1 MNIILEKDS
10 LGKVEVPRDA
20 LYGAKTVRA
29 MKNFNITNRLINPLM
44 IHIMGMVKKSS
55 AEANFKCGI
64 LDVRKRIYIIKAC
77 DEVISG
83 KLDSEFLTDPIQG
96 GAGTSFNMNMNE
108 VIANR
113 AAQIAGKPI
122 GIYDYIHPNDH
133 VNMSQSTNDVFPTA
147 GRITSL
153 YLVNELLEELLL
165 LQEAFLIKSKEF
177 DDVIKPGRTHLQDAV
192 PIRMGQEFHAYATSL
207 LRDINRIK
215 NAFSVLKSINIGAT
229 AIGTSLNADKNYI
242 KHFLSSIKEQ
252 TGLELVSM
260 DDLIDGTRNVDV
272 FVYASSSLKT
282 LAINLSKI
290 CNDIR
295 LMTSGPKTGFG
306 EIILPARQPGSS
318 IMPGKVNPVIPEVVN
333 QVCFQVEGNDLTIGR
348 AAEAGQLELNVF
360 EPVLFH
366 NLFESLEILTNAC
379 FSLRKYAIL
388 NMRSNKEHC
397 MDLVDQSLCTITV
410 LAPHI
415 GYDKASE
422 IAKKSLLENKTIEC
436 IMKEQNLLSKEQLQ
450 SLLDAYSMT

>member
-1 MNIILEKDS
+1 MNIRLEKDS

-20 LYGAKTVRA
+20 LYGAQTVRA

-165 LQEAFLIKSKEF
+165 L
-177 DDVIKPGRTHLQDAV
+177 R
-192 PIRMGQEFHAYATSL
+192 
-207 LRDINRIK
+207 
-215 NAFSVLKSINIGAT
+215 
-229 AIGTSLNADKNYI
+229 
-242 KHFLSSIKEQ
+242 
-252 TGLELVSM
+252 
-260 DDLIDGTRNVDV
+260 
-272 FVYASSSLKT
+272 
-282 LAINLSKI
+282 
-290 CNDIR
+290 
-295 LMTSGPKTGFG
+295 
-306 EIILPARQPGSS
+306 
-318 IMPGKVNPVIPEVVN
+318 
-333 QVCFQVEGNDLTIGR
+333 
-348 AAEAGQLELNVF
+348 
-360 EPVLFH
+360 
-366 NLFESLEILTNAC
+366 
-379 FSLRKYAIL
+379 
-388 NMRSNKEHC
+388 
-397 MDLVDQSLCTITV
+397 
-410 LAPHI
+410 
-415 GYDKASE
+415 
-422 IAKKSLLENKTIEC
+422 
-436 IMKEQNLLSKEQLQ
+436 
-450 SLLDAYSMT
+450 

>member
-1 MNIILEKDS
+1 M
-10 LGKVEVPRDA
+10 
-20 LYGAKTVRA
+20 
-29 MKNFNITNRLINPLM
+29 M
-44 IHIMGMVKKSS
+44 I
-55 AEANFKCGI
+55 FQ
-64 LDVRKRIYIIKAC
+64 L
-77 DEVISG
+77 
-83 KLDSEFLTDPIQG
+83 QG
-96 GAGTSFNMNMNE
+96 S
-108 VIANR
+108 
-113 AAQIAGKPI
+113 
-122 GIYDYIHPNDH
+122 
-133 VNMSQSTNDVFPTA
+133 
-147 GRITSL
+147 ITSL

-333 QVCFQVEGNDLTIGR
+333 QVCFQVEGMI
-348 AAEAGQLELNVF
+348 
-360 EPVLFH
+360 
-366 NLFESLEILTNAC
+366 
-379 FSLRKYAIL
+379 
-388 NMRSNKEHC
+388 
-397 MDLVDQSLCTITV
+397 
-410 LAPHI
+410 
-415 GYDKASE
+415 
-422 IAKKSLLENKTIEC
+422 
-436 IMKEQNLLSKEQLQ
+436 
-450 SLLDAYSMT
+450 